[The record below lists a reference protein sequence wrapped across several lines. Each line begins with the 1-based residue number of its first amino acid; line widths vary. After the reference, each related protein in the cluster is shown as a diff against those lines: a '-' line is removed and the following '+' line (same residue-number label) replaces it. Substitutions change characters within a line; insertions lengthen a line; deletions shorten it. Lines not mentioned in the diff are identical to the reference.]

1 MNKGFLVGLG
11 AFFGCISFMV
21 FKAFEQSRKDKEEQE
36 KISRKIDE
44 DIAKTM
50 SEIEDKLEY
59 MKSRT

>member
-21 FKAFEQSRKDKEEQE
+21 FKAFEQSRKDEEE
-36 KISRKIDE
+36 RAEISRKLDE

-59 MKSRT
+59 MNSKT

>member
-11 AFFGCISFMV
+11 AFFGCMSFMI
-21 FKAFEQSRKDKEEQE
+21 FKAFERRKDEEE
-36 KISRKIDE
+36 RAEISRKLDE

-59 MKSRT
+59 MNSKT